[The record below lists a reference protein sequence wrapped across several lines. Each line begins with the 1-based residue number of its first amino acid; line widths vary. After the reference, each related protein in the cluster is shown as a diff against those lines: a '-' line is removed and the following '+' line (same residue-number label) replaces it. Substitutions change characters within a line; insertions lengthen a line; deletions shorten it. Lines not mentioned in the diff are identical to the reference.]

1 MYRLEQGQSYLS
13 EKQMALEDSYYN
25 NHQSFQ
31 VGFLFNQT
39 SVDIII

>member
-1 MYRLEQGQSYLS
+1 MYLLEQGQSYLS

-31 VGFLFNQT
+31 VGF
-39 SVDIII
+39 